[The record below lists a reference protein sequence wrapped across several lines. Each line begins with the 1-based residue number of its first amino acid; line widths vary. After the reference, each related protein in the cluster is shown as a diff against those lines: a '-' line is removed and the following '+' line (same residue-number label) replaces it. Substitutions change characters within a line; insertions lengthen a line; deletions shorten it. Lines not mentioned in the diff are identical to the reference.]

1 MLEPYIYKS
10 KIMIYLTIILK
21 IFEELALFS
30 CVSYIYS
37 FIYRYPYAHI
47 RGGGR
52 KLNIFSSG
60 LTLKKNNPFGYLSTK
75 KVKVFYFNT

>member
-1 MLEPYIYKS
+1 
-10 KIMIYLTIILK
+10 MIYSTIILK

-30 CVSYIYS
+30 YVSQTHTHTHTKR
-37 FIYRYPYAHI
+37 FIYIYPYAHI

-60 LTLKKNNPFGYLSTK
+60 LNLKKNNPFEYLSTK
-75 KVKVFYFNT
+75 KS